1 MQNTEKLCL
10 KWSDFQENL
19 NLALGGFRNDNDFAD
34 VTLASEDGT
43 QIEAHKMV
51 LALSSPFFKE
61 MLKKNKHPHPLIFM
75 RGVRAEELSAIVDFL
90 YFGEAN
96 VNQESLDVFL
106 SLAEELKLKG
116 LTNSSGSNHQEYG
129 AKPHSTENNFEPK
142 KPKFESTSNEG
153 GSLVE
158 YNRRTETKSGHA
170 MIVNVEAQKLD
181 EQVKSMMTTTET
193 KMTYGNQSR
202 KIFACNVCGKEGND
216 TNIKTH
222 IEANHIVSDITH
234 TCDICGKTSRSRDG
248 LRQHKAK
255 EHSKSPPLQD

>member
-1 MQNTEKLCL
+1 M
-10 KWSDFQENL
+10 
-19 NLALGGFRNDNDFAD
+19 
-34 VTLASEDGT
+34 
-43 QIEAHKMV
+43 
-51 LALSSPFFKE
+51 
-61 MLKKNKHPHPLIFM
+61 
-75 RGVRAEELSAIVDFL
+75 
-90 YFGEAN
+90 
-96 VNQESLDVFL
+96 
-106 SLAEELKLKG
+106 
-116 LTNSSGSNHQEYG
+116 
-129 AKPHSTENNFEPK
+129 
-142 KPKFESTSNEG
+142 
-153 GSLVE
+153 VE

-193 KMTYGNQSR
+193 KMTYGNQTR

-222 IEANHIVSDITH
+222 IEANHIVSNITH